1 MIFDCLKNPDL
12 VQKDFVVLTVPWVDS
27 SIPLMAPAALK
38 PIIEKAGLSCL
49 ACDLNIEIY
58 NFTSTHE
65 FRDEFIDFFFN
76 GKATDNVIPILAEI
90 FWSAAHQIV
99 SYKPKYVGLS
109 MFSYVAQHSAKWL
122 AYSIKKLDPD
132 IKIIIGGAG
141 CLSTFTGTG
150 TYPKQLIDQG
160 IVDYHIRGDAENSLY
175 ELLTGNDQYAGINDS
190 SWKELEQHE
199 LRSLPMPDYSDY
211 IFSKY
216 KKSVLPLVGSRGCV
230 RQCTFCDYIANWKK
244 FQWRTADDVF
254 AEMLSQGTKYNIFKF
269 KFQDSLT
276 NGNQK
281 EFRRLLELIA
291 NHNLKF
297 TDKKIS
303 WSGYYIFRD
312 TTVLSES
319 EWQLLHTSGV
329 ENLAVGIENLNE
341 HIRYAIGKKFSN
353 RSIDYHL
360 QQAKKY
366 KIQIQ
371 LLNIVGYITETQK
384 DIDFIKQWLIDHVE
398 FQEILY
404 IQWGGT
410 LGIFENTYLD
420 ANKDKLGIKMIG
432 PHPQMWVN
440 EKINSTPSQR
450 AKWAQEINEL
460 SIQLGYRVANNIDNH
475 FLLETLI
482 NA

>member
-1 MIFDCLKNPDL
+1 MIFDCLSNKTNQ
-12 VQKDFVVLTVPWVDS
+12 QKDFVLLTVPWTDS
-27 SIPLMAPAALK
+27 AIPLMAPAALK

-49 ACDLNIEIY
+49 ACDLNVEIY
-58 NFTSTHE
+58 NITANHQY
-65 FRDEFIDFFFN
+65 RDDFIDFFFN
-76 GKATDNVIPILAEI
+76 GRATDNIILELSDM
-90 FWSAAHQIV
+90 FWSAARQIV
-99 SYKPKYVGLS
+99 NYKPKYVGLS
-109 MFSYVAQHSAKWL
+109 LFSYVAQHSAKWL
-122 AYSIKKLDPD
+122 AYMIKKLDPT
-132 IKIIIGGAG
+132 IKIVIGGAG
-141 CLSTFTGTG
+141 CLSTFTGAS
-150 TYPKQLIDQG
+150 TYANHLIQLG

-175 ELLTGNDQYAGINDS
+175 ELLTGNDQYSGINDT

-216 KKSVLPLVGSRGCV
+216 KKAVLPLVGSRGCV

-244 FQWRTADDVF
+244 FQWRTAEDIF
-254 AEMLSQGTKYNIFKF
+254 SEMLQQGNKYNIFKF

-281 EFRRLLELIA
+281 EFRRLLELVA
-291 NHNLKF
+291 EHNLKF
-297 TDKKIS
+297 VGNKIT

-312 TTVLSES
+312 VTVLSET
-319 EWQLLHTSGV
+319 EWQLLHQSGA
-329 ENLAVGIENLNE
+329 ENLSVGIENLNE

-353 RSIDYHL
+353 KSIDYHL
-360 QQAKKY
+360 SQAKKH

-371 LLNIVGYITETQK
+371 LLNIVGYVNETQQ

-398 FQEILY
+398 FQDILY

-420 ANKDKLGIKMIG
+420 ANKHRLGIKIIG
-432 PHPQMWVN
+432 DQPHLWVN
-440 EKINSTPSQR
+440 EAINSTPAQR
-450 AKWAQEINEL
+450 ATWAQELNEL
-460 SIQLGYRVANNIDNH
+460 STKLGYRVANNIDNH
-475 FLLETLI
+475 FLLESMI